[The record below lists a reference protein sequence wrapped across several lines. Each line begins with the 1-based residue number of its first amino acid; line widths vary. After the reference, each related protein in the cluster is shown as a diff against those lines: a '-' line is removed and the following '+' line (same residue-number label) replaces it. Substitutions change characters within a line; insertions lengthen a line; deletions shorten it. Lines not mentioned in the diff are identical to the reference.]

1 MEIGSSVSQRN
12 SVAYL
17 NGRVFTVNKDQP
29 WASAFIV
36 SETGIFETVGTDQ
49 EIQAIASKRG
59 LVQFDL
65 QKKFIM
71 PGIHDAHSHMYSA
84 CMQKLNEATISL
96 EPNDDKIAEK
106 LMEGNCMCSFQG
118 VYGDW
123 IIGNQYISFQF
134 PGGVPDRRHL
144 DHLFPDRPV
153 LIRELSAHKLLLNT
167 AGLKRLGIDDSV
179 SNPPGGFFLRRP
191 DGTLSGEVME
201 TAMERVWCGLPMPPL
216 SHIKRALFQAVE
228 TFHSYGI
235 TSCQEATA
243 TTPLLHALLEMENEN
258 RLDLDIYA
266 HIMGAPTGLVAES
279 GESLAALANI
289 SEGFRSKHI
298 HPNFMKFIL
307 DGSPI
312 PPNLTQA
319 DLDESGQPSEKNMM
333 VRPDHLEKLLEAF
346 DAKGMTCKLHAT
358 GEGSVRVAL
367 NAIEKVRRRNPEG
380 PRHEIAHCNAV
391 HN

>member
-201 TAMERVWCGLPMPPL
+201 TAMERVW
-216 SHIKRALFQAVE
+216 
-228 TFHSYGI
+228 Y
-235 TSCQEATA
+235 
-243 TTPLLHALLEMENEN
+243 
-258 RLDLDIYA
+258 
-266 HIMGAPTGLVAES
+266 
-279 GESLAALANI
+279 
-289 SEGFRSKHI
+289 
-298 HPNFMKFIL
+298 
-307 DGSPI
+307 
-312 PPNLTQA
+312 
-319 DLDESGQPSEKNMM
+319 
-333 VRPDHLEKLLEAF
+333 HLEKLLEAF

-391 HN
+391 HNGKL